1 MRYSLLAAFVAIL
14 LRGLLARR
22 VPYPIPYVF
31 HACSLCQFSFCL
43 WLQGLG
49 DVPEQEELDVVEL
62 FGGVHRI
69 HDAGQLFNLKADA
82 YDVTC
87 LQCFQTYGSKGAEE
101 YFFANLTLYLK
112 RVSK

>member
-1 MRYSLLAAFVAIL
+1 M
-14 LRGLLARR
+14 
-22 VPYPIPYVF
+22 F
-31 HACSLCQFSFCL
+31 HAPSLCQLPLCT

-69 HDAGQLFNLKADA
+69 HDAGQLFNLRADA

-87 LQCFQTYGSKGAEE
+87 LQCF
-101 YFFANLTLYLK
+101 
-112 RVSK
+112 